1 MNISESSEEE
11 EEDTLTSSMLSINN
25 DLNSSTLSINE
36 NENDLLNNYK
46 YSEDFQENLD
56 TTINNFI
63 KLSQDKPDIKLFLD
77 NTRTNKTILPE
88 LMKYIKLCDHKLALN
103 LMDNPGYCFE
113 SIFDI
118 LFNKSGNIDDHIED
132 INKILEIFPAYDK
145 EYIFEILKSNNFIL
159 DNVIDQLV

>member
-11 EEDTLTSSMLSINN
+11 DNLTSSMLSINN

-46 YSEDFQENLD
+46 YTEDFQENLD

-63 KLSQDKPDIKLFLD
+63 KLTQDKPDIKIFVD
-77 NTRTNKTILPE
+77 NTRINKSLLPE
-88 LMKYIKLCDHKLALN
+88 LMRYIKLCDHKLALN

-113 SIFDI
+113 SIFNI
-118 LFNKSGNIDDHIED
+118 LFNKSDNIDDHIED
-132 INKILEIFPAYDK
+132 INKILEIFPNYDK
-145 EYIFEILKSNNFIL
+145 EYIFEILKSNNYIL

>member
-1 MNISESSEEE
+1 MSISESSEEE
-11 EEDTLTSSMLSINN
+11 DNLTSSMLSINN

-46 YSEDFQENLD
+46 YNEDFQENLN

-63 KLSQDKPDIKLFLD
+63 KLTNDKPDIKIFID
-77 NTRTNKTILPE
+77 NTRINKSLLPE
-88 LMKYIKLCDHKLALN
+88 LMRYIKLCDHKLALN

-113 SIFDI
+113 SIFNI
-118 LFNKSGNIDDHIED
+118 LFNKSDNIDDHIED
-132 INKILEIFPAYDK
+132 INKILEIFPNYDK
-145 EYIFEILKSNNFIL
+145 EYIFEILKSNNYIL

>member
-1 MNISESSEEE
+1 MTVSDSSEEE
-11 EEDTLTSSMLSINN
+11 DNLTSSMLSINN

-46 YSEDFQENLD
+46 YNEDFQENLN

-63 KLSQDKPDIKLFLD
+63 KLTNDKPDIKIFVD
-77 NTRTNKTILPE
+77 NTRINKSLLPE
-88 LMKYIKLCDHKLALN
+88 LMRYIKLCDHKLALN

-113 SIFDI
+113 SIFNI
-118 LFNKSGNIDDHIED
+118 LFNKSDNIDDHIED
-132 INKILEIFPAYDK
+132 INKILEIFPNYDK
-145 EYIFEILKSNNFIL
+145 EYIFEILKSNNYIL

>member
-1 MNISESSEEE
+1 MPVSDSSD
-11 EEDTLTSSMLSINN
+11 EEDNLTSSMLSINN

-46 YSEDFQENLD
+46 YNEDFQENLD
-56 TTINNFI
+56 ATINNFI
-63 KLSQDKPDIKLFLD
+63 KLTQDKPDLKIFID
-77 NTRTNKTILPE
+77 NTRMNKSLLPE

-113 SIFDI
+113 SIFNI
-118 LFNKSGNIDDHIED
+118 LFNKTDNIDDHLED
-132 INKILEIFPAYDK
+132 INRILDIFPNYDK
-145 EYIFEILKSNNFIL
+145 EYIFELLKSNNYIL

>member
-11 EEDTLTSSMLSINN
+11 DNLTSSMLSINN

-46 YSEDFQENLD
+46 YNEDFQENLNK
-56 TTINNFI
+56 TINNFI
-63 KLSQDKPDIKLFLD
+63 KLTNDKPDIKIFVD
-77 NTRTNKTILPE
+77 NTRINKSLLPE
-88 LMKYIKLCDHKLALN
+88 LMRYIKLCDHKLALN

-113 SIFDI
+113 SIFNI
-118 LFNKSGNIDDHIED
+118 LFNKSDNIDDHIED
-132 INKILEIFPAYDK
+132 INKILEIFPNYDK
-145 EYIFEILKSNNFIL
+145 EYIFEILKSNNYIL

>member
-11 EEDTLTSSMLSINN
+11 DNLTSSMLSINN

-46 YSEDFQENLD
+46 YNEDFQENLN

-63 KLSQDKPDIKLFLD
+63 KLTNDKPDIKIFVD
-77 NTRTNKTILPE
+77 NTRINKSLLPE
-88 LMKYIKLCDHKLALN
+88 LMRYIKLCDHKLALN

-113 SIFDI
+113 SIFNI
-118 LFNKSGNIDDHIED
+118 LFNKSDNIDDHIED
-132 INKILEIFPAYDK
+132 INKILEIFPNYDK
-145 EYIFEILKSNNFIL
+145 EYIFEILKSNNYIL